1 MEVLTYVPS
10 NVALILSGSQVK
22 GWNSISVAR
31 SDPVFKQIKG
41 IRGKNTRTRIKNSSA
56 TIVIETPQTEL
67 INEVLSMVLEA
78 DSVNGTARLEI
89 SLMESTG
96 SSFFTT
102 NTAYISQWPE
112 LKYSGEL
119 GVNVWTLTCEDSEIF
134 IGSAKSAAIGFIDN
148 SVARL
153 KQFVSSS

>member
-10 NVALILSGSQVK
+10 NVALIVSGSQLS
-22 GWNSISVAR
+22 GWNSITISR

-102 NTAYISQWPE
+102 STAYIDRHPE
-112 LKYSGEL
+112 LKYTNEL
-119 GVNVWTLTCEDSEIF
+119 GVNVWTLVCEESQMF
-134 IGSAKSAAIGFIDN
+134 VGSARNAAVGFIDN
-148 SVARL
+148 GLARL
-153 KQFVSSS
+153 KQFVSGS

>member
-10 NVALILSGSQVK
+10 NVSLIISGSQLS
-22 GWNSISVAR
+22 GWNSITISR

-89 SLMESTG
+89 SLMEITG

-102 NTAYISQWPE
+102 STAYIERHPE
-112 LKYSGEL
+112 LKYTNEL
-119 GVNVWTLTCEDSEIF
+119 GVNVWTLVCEDSEVF
-134 IGSAKSAAIGFIDN
+134 IGSARNAALGIINNG
-148 SVARL
+148 VARL
-153 KQFVSSS
+153 KQFVSGS

>member
-10 NVALILSGSQVK
+10 NVALILSGSQVE
-22 GWNSISVAR
+22 GWNSISVVR

-102 NTAYISQWPE
+102 STAYIERHPE
-112 LKYSGEL
+112 LKYTNEL
-119 GVNVWTLTCEDSEIF
+119 GMNVWTLVCEESQMF
-134 IGSAKSAAIGFIDN
+134 VGSARNAAVGFIDN
-148 SVARL
+148 GMARL
-153 KQFVSSS
+153 KQFVSGS

>member
-10 NVALILSGSQVK
+10 NVALILSGSQIK
-22 GWNSISVAR
+22 GWNSITISR
-31 SDPVFKQIKG
+31 SDPVFKQIRG

-56 TIVIETPQTEL
+56 TITIETPQTEL
-67 INEVLSMVLEA
+67 FNEVLSMVLEA

-112 LKYSGEL
+112 LRYSGEL

-134 IGSAKSAAIGFIDN
+134 VGSAKSAAIGFIDN

>member
-10 NVALILSGSQVK
+10 NVALILSGSQIK
-22 GWNSISVAR
+22 GWNSITISR

-56 TIVIETPQTEL
+56 TITIETPQTEL
-67 INEVLSMVLEA
+67 FNEVLSMVLEA

-89 SLMESTG
+89 NLMESTG

-112 LKYSGEL
+112 LRYSGEL
-119 GVNVWTLTCEDSEIF
+119 GVNIWTLTCEDSEIF
-134 IGSAKSAAIGFIDN
+134 VGSAKSAAIGFIDN

>member
-10 NVALILSGSQVK
+10 NVSLIISGSQLS
-22 GWNSISVAR
+22 GWNSITISR

-89 SLMESTG
+89 SLMEITG
-96 SSFFTT
+96 TSFFTT
-102 NTAYISQWPE
+102 STAYIERHPE
-112 LKYSGEL
+112 LKYTNEL
-119 GVNVWTLTCEDSEIF
+119 GVNVWTLVCEDSEVF
-134 IGSAKSAAIGFIDN
+134 IGSARNAALGIINNG
-148 SVARL
+148 VARL
-153 KQFVSSS
+153 KQFVSGS

>member
-10 NVALILSGSQVK
+10 NVALILSGSQIK
-22 GWNSISVAR
+22 GWNSITISR
-31 SDPVFKQIKG
+31 SDPVFKQIRG

-56 TIVIETPQTEL
+56 IITIETPQTEL
-67 INEVLSMVLEA
+67 FNEVLSMVLEA

-112 LKYSGEL
+112 LRYSGEL

>member
-10 NVALILSGSQVK
+10 NVALILSGSQVE
-22 GWNSISVAR
+22 GWNSISVVR

>member
-10 NVALILSGSQVK
+10 NVSLIISGSQLS
-22 GWNSISVAR
+22 GWNSITISR

-89 SLMESTG
+89 SLMEITG

-102 NTAYISQWPE
+102 STAYIERHPE
-112 LKYSGEL
+112 LKYTNEL
-119 GVNVWTLTCEDSEIF
+119 GVNVWTLVCEDSEVF
-134 IGSAKSAAIGFIDN
+134 IGGARNAALGIINNG
-148 SVARL
+148 VARL
-153 KQFVSSS
+153 KQFVSGS

>member
-10 NVALILSGSQVK
+10 NVALILSGSQIK
-22 GWNSISVAR
+22 GWNSITISR
-31 SDPVFKQIKG
+31 SDPVFKQIRG

-56 TIVIETPQTEL
+56 IITIETPQTEL
-67 INEVLSMVLEA
+67 FNEVLSMVLEA

-112 LKYSGEL
+112 LRYSGEL

-134 IGSAKSAAIGFIDN
+134 VGSAKSAAIGFIDN

>member
-10 NVALILSGSQVK
+10 NVALILSGSQVE

-148 SVARL
+148 GVARL